1 MKRKKISV
9 SLVIEYVFLGILLIL
24 CIIPFYLMIIG
35 STYDNATLASSLP
48 LIPGTH
54 FIENFKKMASTIDI
68 GKGFLNSLI
77 VAACS
82 TIANVYIGSL
92 TAFGFSKYKFKGN
105 KVLFGVLL
113 CAMMVPQRLGIV
125 GYYQLMSKMKLLN
138 NLSALI
144 FPSFVATTTTFW
156 EKQYM
161 DAYLS
166 DALIES
172 ARIDGCSDFGI
183 FHKIAFPL
191 VLPAS
196 ATMAIFTF
204 VETWN
209 NFEYPLILMNSAS
222 KYTLPLMVQTMQ
234 GVYSRDYGAI
244 YMGVAISVVPILLI
258 FLTCSKQLVAGLT
271 VGAVKE

>member
-1 MKRKKISV
+1 M
-9 SLVIEYVFLGILLIL
+9 
-24 CIIPFYLMIIG
+24 
-35 STYDNATLASSLP
+35 
-48 LIPGTH
+48 
-54 FIENFKKMASTIDI
+54 
-68 GKGFLNSLI
+68 
-77 VAACS
+77 
-82 TIANVYIGSL
+82 
-92 TAFGFSKYKFKGN
+92 
-105 KVLFGVLL
+105 
-113 CAMMVPQRLGIV
+113 
-125 GYYQLMSKMKLLN
+125 
-138 NLSALI
+138 
-144 FPSFVATTTTFW
+144 
-156 EKQYM
+156 
-161 DAYLS
+161 
-166 DALIES
+166 
-172 ARIDGCSDFGI
+172 GI

-222 KYTLPLMVQTMQ
+222 NYTLPLMVQTMQ